1 MLLLFCYPHQH
12 HHHCYHDIIIAVTI
26 TVVVTGR
33 PVAPVPENNVLRTFS
48 YHLLFE
54 VQLTLLHTIRNVL
67 WNT

>member
-1 MLLLFCYPHQH
+1 MLELFCYPHQH

-48 YHLLFE
+48 YHLLF
-54 VQLTLLHTIRNVL
+54 
-67 WNT
+67 